1 MTFTAL
7 TLASFFANDRGADA
21 SDCFDAAPILSEIAA
36 QAHNVPRDCLLSV
49 NDQFGGCVNQM
60 LDVQLGDILGA
71 AWSKTA
77 EVYEALASSRDSST
91 EGQPV
96 SLLDHEISSAH
107 RPSIKMY
114 YGHALVAR
122 IDFEVELSLQFKAVK
137 LLIHNGRIEEVQTG
151 SCSGAAE
158 LKWNKMV
165 LVRGETRH
173 IDLPGKISLAH

>member
-1 MTFTAL
+1 MTFAAL
-7 TLASFFANDRGADA
+7 TLASFFASDRGADA

-36 QAHNVPRDCLLSV
+36 QAQNVPRDCLLSV

-60 LDVQLGDILGA
+60 LDVQLGDIFGA
-71 AWSKTA
+71 AWSKIA
-77 EVYEALASSRDSST
+77 EVHEALASSGDSST
-91 EGQPV
+91 EGRTVPLV
-96 SLLDHEISSAH
+96 DHEITSTH
-107 RPSIKMY
+107 RPSIRMY

-122 IDFEVELSLQFKAVK
+122 IEFELELSLQFEAVK

-158 LKWNKMV
+158 LKWNQMV

>member
-7 TLASFFANDRGADA
+7 TLASFFANDRGANA

-36 QAHNVPRDCLLSV
+36 QAQNVPRDCLLSV

-60 LDVQLGDILGA
+60 LDVQLGDILDA

-77 EVYEALASSRDSST
+77 EVYEALASSKNSST

-96 SLLDHEISSAH
+96 PLVDHEITSAH

-122 IDFEVELSLQFKAVK
+122 IEFEVELSLQFEVVR
-137 LLIHNGRIEEVQTG
+137 LLIRNGRIEEVQTG
-151 SCSGAAE
+151 SCSGAAK
-158 LKWNKMV
+158 LKWNKVV

-173 IDLPGKISLAH
+173 IDLPGKIRSTQ